1 MTKKLFPLL
10 FLFLALSYISAAQKL
25 DKPALDSLLNKLA
38 DQHKTIG
45 SLTIAKDG
53 NIIYQHATGCV
64 WITGDIEILADVKSK
79 YKIGSITKMFTAVII
94 FQLIEE
100 GKLSLDTKL
109 STFYPELPNA
119 PKITIS
125 NMLNHRSGLH
135 DFSNDSLYNQY
146 SNKPQTHEQML
157 TIFAS
162 QKPDFEPNTKADYS
176 STNFVLLGYIIENI
190 TKRPYPEELKTR
202 IISKLGLMDTEC
214 GVASKTGN
222 VSNPFSRAVPYAY
235 KNGWSKLPETNIDIF
250 GGAGAIVSTPTDL
263 VKFASAFFGGKLIS
277 AEHLKT
283 METLK
288 DWFGMAMFEMDFKGK
303 KGFGHEGQLDGF
315 NSILTYFPKE
325 KLAIAYCSNGGDYMP
340 PKVKEDVL
348 KVLFNK

>member
-10 FLFLALSYISAAQKL
+10 LLFLALNHISLAQKP
-25 DKPALDSLLNKLA
+25 DKPAIDSLLNMLA

-45 SLTIAKDG
+45 SLTIAQDG
-53 NIIYQHATGCV
+53 NIIYQHATGYV
-64 WITGDIEILADVKSK
+64 WITGDIEILADVRSK
-79 YKIGSITKMFTAVII
+79 YKIGSITKMFTAVMI

-119 PKITIS
+119 SKITIS

-135 DFSNDSLYNQY
+135 DFSNDSLYKQY

-157 TIFAS
+157 AIFAK
-162 QKPDFEPNTKADYS
+162 QKPDFEPDAKADYS
-176 STNFVLLGYIIENI
+176 STNYVLLGYIIENI
-190 TKRPYPEELKTR
+190 TKRPYQEELKTR
-202 IISKLGLMDTEC
+202 IISKLGLMDTEY
-214 GVASKTGN
+214 GVASKAN
-222 VSNPFSRAVPYAY
+222 NSNPFGSAVPYAY
-235 KNGWSKLPETNIDIF
+235 KNGWNRLPETNIDIF
-250 GGAGAIVSTPTDL
+250 GGAGGIVSTPTDL
-263 VKFASAFFGGKLIS
+263 VKFANAFFGGKLIS

-288 DWFGMAMFEMDFKGK
+288 DWFGMAMFAMDFDGK

-340 PKVKEDVL
+340 PKVKDDVL
-348 KVLFNK
+348 KVLFKK